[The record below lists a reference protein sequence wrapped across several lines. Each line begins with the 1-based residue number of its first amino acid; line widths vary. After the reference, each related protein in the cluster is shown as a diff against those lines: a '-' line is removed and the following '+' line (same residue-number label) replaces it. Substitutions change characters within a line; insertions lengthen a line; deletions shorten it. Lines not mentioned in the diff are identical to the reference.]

1 MNLFNVYERFDI
13 TPVKA
18 EGCYVYGSNGEKY
31 LDLYGGHGVIS
42 VGHNHPVYTKAIS
55 DQMSTISFYSNSVI
69 IPIQSTFA
77 EKLSKVSGYPDY
89 NLFLCN
95 SGAEANENALKL
107 ASFHTKKSK
116 VIAFKNSFHGRTSA
130 ALNVTDNNKISAP
143 INKQGIETIFVEI
156 NDIDELKKA
165 FDTEGV
171 CAAIIEG
178 IQGVGGLDEPSEQF
192 LGELRSLCDEYQVVL
207 ILDEIQS
214 GYFRSGKFFAHHF
227 SGIKADIISM
237 AKGMGNG
244 FPIGGILIHPD
255 IEASYGLLGTTFGGN
270 YLACAAGCA
279 VLDILNEENSVE
291 NVNYLEMWLR
301 EELTSIAQIKKVKG
315 KGLMLG
321 IEFDFPIKELR
332 TKLLFDSKIFTGA
345 SMNPNLLRILPP
357 LTVKQEELI
366 VFIQALKQHLS

>member
-1 MNLFNVYERFDI
+1 MNLFNVYPRFEI

-18 EGCYVYGSNGEKY
+18 KGCYVYDSNNEKY

-42 VGHNHPVYTKAIS
+42 IGHSHPVYVKAITE
-55 DQMSTISFYSNSVI
+55 QMNAISFYSNSVN
-69 IPIQSTFA
+69 IPIQSVFA

-107 ASFHTKKSK
+107 ASFHTNKSK

-130 ALNVTDNNKISAP
+130 ALNVTDNDTLSAP
-143 INKQGIETIFVEI
+143 LNKPGIEVVFVEV
-156 NDIDELKKA
+156 NDIEGLKKA
-165 FDTEGV
+165 FEDPDI

-178 IQGVGGLDEPSEQF
+178 IQGVGGLDEPSSIF
-192 LGELRSLCDEYQVVL
+192 LKTLRSLCDEHQVVL

-214 GYFRSGKFFAHHF
+214 GYFRSGKFFAHQD

-244 FPIGGILIHPD
+244 FPIGGILICPD
-255 IEASYGLLGTTFGGN
+255 IKASFGLLGTTFGGN
-270 YLACAAGCA
+270 HLACAAGCA
-279 VLDILNEENSVE
+279 VLDVLEEESVVD
-291 NVNYLEMWLR
+291 NVNQLSSWVR
-301 EELTSIAQIKKVKG
+301 QELASISQIKRIKG

-321 IEFDFPIKELR
+321 VEFDSSIKELR
-332 TKLLFDSKIFTGA
+332 SQLLFDSKIFTGA

-357 LTVKQEELI
+357 LNVKQEEI
-366 VFIQALKQHLS
+366 GVFIEALKLHLS